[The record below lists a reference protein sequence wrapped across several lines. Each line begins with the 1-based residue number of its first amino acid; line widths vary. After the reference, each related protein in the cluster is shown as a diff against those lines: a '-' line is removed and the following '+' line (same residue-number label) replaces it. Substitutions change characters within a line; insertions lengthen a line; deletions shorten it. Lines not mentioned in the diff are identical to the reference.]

1 MNVDKAL
8 ANFRISLKCKE
19 VATLAG
25 EGWNTEMTCS

>member
-8 ANFRISLKCKE
+8 AKFSIFSKCGM

-25 EGWNTEMTCS
+25 EGWNIEISCS